1 VKDWLSRLLRGR
13 GTRAGQ
19 DQRSP
24 KRIAAILEKSDPPE
38 AHDRALFDDL
48 QSGPPPPL
56 VYDYDAFST
65 WRRGVERAI
74 SIVERTRVDVPG
86 KRVLEVASGDG
97 MTGAAMASFG
107 HEVVLLDMEDWRD
120 ARAKA
125 LAFKTHDL
133 AGPLAYPDDS
143 FDLVFSYNAFEHI
156 PDPEFVLQEISR
168 ITCPGGAI
176 YLDFDPLYAS
186 AWGLH
191 AWRTLRMPY
200 PQFLFAEDLLTERLK
215 ELGMYDLGR
224 KMLSLQPLNRWRVEQ
239 FRDLWRRSGCTVE
252 LLHEPRDERFIE
264 IVERYPTAFQGR
276 GLTVDDL
283 TIHGIQVL
291 LRKPSNA
298 IP

>member
-1 VKDWLSRLLRGR
+1 MLK
-13 GTRAGQ
+13 
-19 DQRSP
+19 
-24 KRIAAILEKSDPPE
+24 
-38 AHDRALFDDL
+38 
-48 QSGPPPPL
+48 
-56 VYDYDAFST
+56 
-65 WRRGVERAI
+65 
-74 SIVERTRVDVPG
+74 
-86 KRVLEVASGDG
+86 
-97 MTGAAMASFG
+97 
-107 HEVVLLDMEDWRD
+107 
-120 ARAKA
+120 
-125 LAFKTHDL
+125 
-133 AGPLAYPDDS
+133 
-143 FDLVFSYNAFEHI
+143 
-156 PDPEFVLQEISR
+156 EISR

-200 PQFLFAEDLLTERLK
+200 AQFLFAEDLLTERLK

-252 LLHEPRDERFIE
+252 LLYEPRDERFTE